1 MKLVIT
7 ANQILISVL
16 SVSSVDH
23 LTDTQSTESLR
34 HELKDISEVGKQRPA
49 VPGVNLP
56 TSQLAYFFIA
66 LLLSGVIHELGH
78 AVAALR

>member
-1 MKLVIT
+1 MCIK
-7 ANQILISVL
+7 QL
-16 SVSSVDH
+16 SWSAFSPRGFLLLSFPLFV
-23 LTDTQSTESLR
+23 
-34 HELKDISEVGKQRPA
+34 RPLQ
-49 VPGVNLP
+49 VPGVNIP

>member
-1 MKLVIT
+1 MCI
-7 ANQILISVL
+7 NQL
-16 SVSSVDH
+16 SGPDFSPRGGLLLSFMLFVYR
-23 LTDTQSTESLR
+23 LQ
-34 HELKDISEVGKQRPA
+34 
-49 VPGVNLP
+49 VPGVNIP

>member
-1 MKLVIT
+1 MYI
-7 ANQILISVL
+7 NQL
-16 SVSSVDH
+16 SGPD
-23 LTDTQSTESLR
+23 LLLR
-34 HELKDISEVGKQRPA
+34 GDLLLSFVCLQ
-49 VPGVNLP
+49 VPGVNIP

>member
-1 MKLVIT
+1 MCR
-7 ANQILISVL
+7 NQISGVVL
-16 SVSSVDH
+16 SPRGSLLLFSSQPLLVCH
-23 LTDTQSTESLR
+23 LQ
-34 HELKDISEVGKQRPA
+34 
-49 VPGVNLP
+49 VPGVNIP